1 MKNLLLASEKA
12 IEKVE
17 TNYIRQHIK
26 WLDQPERL
34 IGIKG
39 SRGVGKTTLLLQ
51 YAKQKL
57 PVKNTVYISLE
68 DLYFSEN
75 SFYDFAVAFV
85 QEGGKYLLVDEVH
98 HYSRWSTEMKKIY
111 DTLPELRV
119 IYTGSSLLHLS
130 MGRTDLSRRS
140 VNYTLPGL
148 SFREFINL
156 TNNHKFPALSLQEI
170 LKDHKQHAKEVWKDI
185 KPIEHFKKYLKTGYY
200 PFFLEGENNY
210 HKKLNEII
218 IQILESDLP
227 FSAGIRYA
235 NIQKIKQILYIIS
248 ESVPFKPNI
257 EKISSRVG
265 ISRNTLKEYLYY
277 LHEALLTMN
286 LGSESK
292 GISKLSK
299 PEKVYL
305 HNPNIINALAG
316 EDADKGNLR
325 ETFFYNQISNNH
337 YVTSASKGDFL
348 IDRKYLF
355 EIGGRNKTQKQ
366 IAGIPNSYL
375 ALDDIESGYKNEIPL
390 WLFGFLY

>member
-1 MKNLLLASEKA
+1 MKNLLLASERA

-57 PVKNTVYISLE
+57 PGKNTVYVSLE

-75 SFYDFAVAFV
+75 SFYDFAEAFV

-98 HYSRWSTEMKKIY
+98 HYSKWSTEMKKIY

-140 VNYTLPGL
+140 VNYTLLGL

-156 TNNHKFPALSLQEI
+156 TNNYKFPALSLQEI
-170 LKDHKQHAKEVWKDI
+170 LKDHKQHAKEVWKSI

-257 EKISSRVG
+257 EKISSRVE

-286 LGSESK
+286 LGSEAK

-299 PEKVYL
+299 PEKIYL

-316 EDADKGNLR
+316 ENADKGNLR
-325 ETFFYNQISNNH
+325 ETFFYNQISSNH
-337 YVTSASKGDFL
+337 YVTSAPEGDFL
-348 IDRKYLF
+348 VDRKYLF

>member
-170 LKDHKQHAKEVWKDI
+170 LKDHKQHAKEVWKNI

-210 HKKLNEII
+210 DKTLNEII
-218 IQILESDLP
+218 IQSLESDLP

-305 HNPNIINALAG
+305 HKPNIINALAG

>member
-170 LKDHKQHAKEVWKDI
+170 LKDHKQHAKAVWKDI

>member
-1 MKNLLLASEKA
+1 MKNLLLASERA

-57 PVKNTVYISLE
+57 PGKNTVYISLE

-75 SFYDFAVAFV
+75 SFYDFAEAFV

-170 LKDHKQHAKEVWKDI
+170 LKDHKQHAKEVWKNI